1 MLHYFISRALL
12 TEIQY
17 VNKNLGGL
25 FYSIDLFAPRFI
37 FLMHIALNILTR
49 TTENSI
55 HPLVISLKSSVL
67 IFLYKL
73 LK

>member
-1 MLHYFISRALL
+1 MLHYFILRALL
-12 TEIQY
+12 TEIQH
-17 VNKNLGGL
+17 VNKNLRGL
-25 FYSIDLFAPRFI
+25 YYSIHLFDPRFI